1 MKYKRVLFLLVLDV
15 IILSLSFFISLYFK
29 YDTFNNLDY
38 LIYYNTFVIPV
49 TVLKI
54 GIFYIFNFYK
64 SLWEYASI
72 EELVNI
78 ITGVLVANIAA
89 FFLTVVIFGSTVFSN
104 SAIITIVD
112 MILIGGSRFT
122 YRALRQYK
130 LKLIPDVVRKKVL
143 IVGAGAAG
151 VMILKELRNHKNFEV
166 KPIGFID
173 DDIEKKGKVVNGVK
187 VLGNRYDIPSVVEKF
202 KVDEII
208 IALPSASSEDRIELL
223 NISKNTSVKT
233 KTLPGIYELIEG
245 EISINKIRD
254 VQLEDLLGRDEVK
267 LDIGELN
274 NLISNQCVLISG
286 GAGSIGSEL
295 ARQIIKYNPRKLILL
310 DIYENT
316 LYDFENE
323 LKTNYPT
330 LDFEAIVV
338 SVRDKKDLYKVFKKY
353 KPNLVLHAAAH
364 KHVPLMES
372 SPSQAVKNNIFGTL
386 NMLTGADKYNVNKLV
401 LISTDKAVNP
411 TNVMGATKRVA
422 EKLIQIYNERSKTEF
437 AAVRFGNV
445 LGSNGSVIPLF
456 KKQIEK
462 GGPVTVTDP
471 DVVRYFMTI
480 PEACQLVLQA
490 GVMAKGGEIFV
501 LDMGKPV
508 KILDLA
514 CDLIKLSGLEPY
526 KDIGIEFIGLRPG
539 EKLYEELLIASPDLK
554 NTQNDKIFVEESEY
568 LDYDDIMLKIYDL
581 KKSLNKENPMEIK
594 LELVKLVEGY
604 KPFGN

>member
-78 ITGVLVANIAA
+78 ITGVLVANIAG
-89 FFLTVVIFGSTVFSN
+89 FFLTAVIFGSTVFSN

-437 AAVRFGNV
+437 VAVRFGNV

-490 GVMAKGGEIFV
+490 GAMAKGGEIFV

-539 EKLYEELLIASPDLK
+539 EKLYEELLIASPDLE